1 VRTFSGT
8 APVADRPGRP
18 RRTRWRARFTWR
30 RRPTPPDPFE
40 ALGLQLRLGTVAD
53 QLRHLETDERVW
65 ARGRRWIATQ
75 DAYDALLADACRMAG
90 LEHPEPAPR
99 TEDERL
105 GCELALSE
113 RGWSW

>member
-1 VRTFSGT
+1 MRTYSGT
-8 APVADRPGRP
+8 APVADRPGRSR
-18 RRTRWRARFTWR
+18 RRTWRVLFWR
-30 RRPTPPDPFE
+30 RQASALPDPFE
-40 ALGLQLRLGTVAD
+40 ALGLQLRLSSVAD

-75 DAYDALLADACRMAG
+75 DAYDALLADACRLAG
-90 LEHPEPAPR
+90 IDRPEEAPR
-99 TEDERL
+99 TEADRL